1 MKKLFFL
8 LFALPL
14 FAACTETGNEPEP
27 QPQPEPEKK
36 AQLIL
41 TSNEVMNFNAEGG
54 QGLIDY
60 TLVNAKEGVEFASE
74 CEADWISDFVFGED
88 ITFVVAEN
96 EGEAR
101 EAQIVITYAEA
112 SMEVTVKQAAKTE
125 EPEPTAPII
134 VISSENPMEFD
145 MNGGIG
151 TIEYTIENP
160 IAGVSL
166 TAKADAAWIA
176 QTTVQAEKIIFQVL
190 ANEVE
195 EAREGKITLTY
206 GMLEPV
212 EVIVKQAAYAAPAPV
227 FTFDPA
233 TLEVS
238 FEGGAQSVAYTIEN
252 AIEGAEV
259 VATCEAAW
267 VSNLVATNGT
277 LTFDVAANEESLR
290 QAIIVLTY
298 GDYAFEY
305 VVKQLPANY
314 NPGLNYLA
322 FTVVEAWAD
331 LKEGGNVWNVTFVE
345 HDELLGDMQTVISFY
360 IEEANVHSLVSGTY
374 TTAEGTILL
383 NNASRNG
390 YSTYRANA
398 SLATDISDASF
409 VVAVD
414 TETQTISF
422 DGSFQAGNDIV
433 ALSYTGAVRGMDLS
447 GNTSNE
453 VNCTE
458 WKRFDKNYQDATE
471 CIFTGRSSDN
481 ALEIMFHIQHSGGT
495 KVIPAGTYEVAPFEP
510 QGDVLA
516 DTSTV
521 TYNSVKDSFASGSI
535 TVTHLR
541 GMYNFE
547 FEIVDTLGRRFTGN
561 YTGELGN
568 GGTNP

>member
-41 TSNEVMNFNAEGG
+41 TSDEVMNFSAEGG

-101 EAQIVITYAEA
+101 ETKIVITYAEA
-112 SMEVTVKQAAKTE
+112 SMEVTVKQAQKTE
-125 EPEPTAPII
+125 EPEPTAPAI

-151 TIEYTIENP
+151 TINYTIENP
-160 IAGVSL
+160 INGVSL
-166 TAKADAAWIA
+166 TAKASADWIA
-176 QTTVQAEKIIFQVL
+176 NTTVQSEKIIFQVL

-212 EVIVKQAAYAAPAPV
+212 EVIVKQDAYAAPAPV

-233 TLEVS
+233 TLEVDV
-238 FEGGAQSVAYTIEN
+238 EGGAQSVAFTIEN

-259 VATCEAAW
+259 AATCEAAW
-267 VSNLVATNGT
+267 VSNLAVANGT
-277 LTFDVAANEESLR
+277 MTFDVAANEESLR

-305 VVKQLPANY
+305 IVKQLPANY

-322 FTVVEAWAD
+322 FTVVDTWAD

-345 HDELLGDMQTVISFY
+345 HDALLGDMQTVISFY
-360 IEEANVHSLVSGTY
+360 LEEANVHSLVSGTY
-374 TTAEGTILL
+374 SSAEGTILL
-383 NNASRNG
+383 NSAARNG

-414 TETQTISF
+414 TDAQTISF
-422 DGSFQAGNDIV
+422 DGSFQAGNDVV
-433 ALSYTGAVRGMDLS
+433 ALNYTGAVRGMDLT

-453 VNCTE
+453 VNCTD
-458 WKRFDKNYQDATE
+458 WKWFNKNWQDETE
-471 CIFTGRSSDN
+471 CLFTGRSSDG

-495 KVIPAGTYEVAPFEP
+495 KVIPAGTYNVAPY
-510 QGDVLA
+510 QQLGDVLA
-516 DTSTV
+516 NSSTV
-521 TYNSVKDSFASGSI
+521 TYNSVKGSLNSGYI

-541 GMYNFE
+541 GQYLFE
-547 FEIVDTLGRRFTGN
+547 FDITDEYGRRFTGS
-561 YTGELGN
+561 YAGQLGN

>member
-41 TSNEVMNFNAEGG
+41 TSDEVMNFKAEGG

-60 TLVNAKEGVEFASE
+60 TLVNPQEGVEFASE
-74 CEADWISDFVFGED
+74 CKAEWISDFVFGED

-112 SMEVTVKQAAKTE
+112 SMEVTVKQAKKAE
-125 EPEPTAPII
+125 EPAAPAI
-134 VISSENPMEFD
+134 VITSENPMEFE

-151 TIEYTIENP
+151 TINYTIENP
-160 IAGVSL
+160 INGVSL
-166 TAKADAAWIA
+166 TAKASAEWIA

-206 GMLEPV
+206 GMLDPV
-212 EVIVKQAAYAAPAPV
+212 EVIVKQAAYVAPAPV
-227 FTFDPA
+227 FNFDPA
-233 TLEVS
+233 TLEVN
-238 FEGGAQSVAYTIEN
+238 FEGGAQSVAYTIDN

-259 VATCEAAW
+259 TATCEAAW
-267 VSNLVATNGT
+267 VSNLAIANGT
-277 LTFDVAANEESLR
+277 MTFDVAANEESLR

-305 VVKQLPANY
+305 IVKQLPENY

-331 LKEGGNVWNVTFVE
+331 LKEGGNVWDVTFVE
-345 HDELLGDMQTVISFY
+345 HDDLLGDMQTVISFY
-360 IEEANVHSLVSGTY
+360 TEEANIHSLVSGTY
-374 TTAEGTILL
+374 SSAEGTILL
-383 NNASRNG
+383 NSAFLNG

-414 TETQTISF
+414 TENQTISF
-422 DGSFQAGNDIV
+422 DGSFQAGNDVV
-433 ALSYTGAVRGMDLS
+433 ALNYNGTMRGMDLS

-458 WKRFDKNYQDATE
+458 WKRFDKNWQDETE
-471 CIFTGRSSDN
+471 CLFTGRSSDN

-495 KVIPAGTYEVAPFEP
+495 KVIPAGTYNVAPYEP
-510 QGDVLA
+510 KGDVLA
-516 DTSTV
+516 DSSTV
-521 TYNSVKDSFASGSI
+521 TYNTVKGYFSSGYI

-541 GMYNFE
+541 GMYKFE
-547 FEIVDTLGRRFTGN
+547 FDITDEYGRRFTGS
-561 YTGELGN
+561 YAGTLGN
-568 GGTNP
+568 NGVNP

>member
-41 TSNEVMNFNAEGG
+41 TSDEVMNFSAEGG

-112 SMEVTVKQAAKTE
+112 SMEVTVKQAQKSE
-125 EPEPTAPII
+125 EPQPTAPAI

-151 TIEYTIENP
+151 TINYTIENP

-166 TAKADAAWIA
+166 TAKADADWIA
-176 QTTVQAEKIIFQVL
+176 NTTVQAEKVVFQVL

-212 EVIVKQAAYAAPAPV
+212 EVIVKQEAYAAPAPV
-227 FTFDPA
+227 FNFDPT
-233 TLEVS
+233 TLEVGV
-238 FEGGAQSVAYTIEN
+238 EGGAQSVAYTIEN

-259 VATCEAAW
+259 VASCEAAW
-267 VSNLVATNGT
+267 VSNLAVANGT
-277 LTFDVAANEESLR
+277 MTFDVAANEESLR

-298 GDYAFEY
+298 GDYTFEY
-305 VVKQLPANY
+305 AIKQLPANY

-322 FTVVEAWAD
+322 FTVVESWAD

-345 HDELLGDMQTVISFY
+345 HDDLLGDMQTVISFY
-360 IEEANVHSLVSGTY
+360 MEEANVHSLVSGSY
-374 TTAEGTILL
+374 SSAEGTILL
-383 NNASRNG
+383 NSASRNG

-398 SLATDISDASF
+398 SLATDISEASF

-414 TETQTISF
+414 TDAQTISF
-422 DGSFQAGNDIV
+422 NGSFQAGNDVV
-433 ALSYTGAVRGMDLS
+433 ALSYSGAVRGMDLS

-453 VNCTE
+453 VNCTD
-458 WKRFDKNYQDATE
+458 WKWFNKNWQDETE
-471 CIFTGRSSDN
+471 CLFTGRSSDG

-495 KVIPAGTYEVAPFEP
+495 KVIPAGTYNVAPY
-510 QGDVLA
+510 QQLGDVLA
-516 DTSTV
+516 DSSTV
-521 TYNSVKDSFASGSI
+521 TYNSVKGSLSSGSI

-541 GMYNFE
+541 GQYLFE
-547 FEIVDTLGRRFTGN
+547 FDITDEYGRRFTGS
-561 YTGELGN
+561 YAGQLGN
-568 GGTNP
+568 GGVNP

>member
-41 TSNEVMNFNAEGG
+41 TSDEVMNFKAEGG

-112 SMEVTVKQAAKTE
+112 SMEVTVKQAQKSE
-125 EPEPTAPII
+125 EPRPTAPAI

-151 TIEYTIENP
+151 TINYTIENP

-166 TAKADAAWIA
+166 AAKASADWIA
-176 QTTVQAEKIIFQVL
+176 NTTVQSEKVVFQVL
-190 ANEVE
+190 ANKVE

-233 TLEVS
+233 TLEVGV
-238 FEGGAQSVAYTIEN
+238 EGGAQSVAYTIKN

-259 VATCEAAW
+259 TATCEAAW
-267 VSNLVATNGT
+267 VSNLAVANGT
-277 LTFDVAANEESLR
+277 MTFDVAANEESLR

-298 GDYAFEY
+298 GDYTFEY
-305 VVKQLPANY
+305 AVKQLPANY

-322 FTVVEAWAD
+322 FTVVESWAD

-345 HDELLGDMQTVISFY
+345 HDDLLGDMQTVISFY
-360 IEEANVHSLVSGTY
+360 MEEANVHSLVSGSY
-374 TTAEGTILL
+374 SSAEGTILL
-383 NNASRNG
+383 NSASRNG

-398 SLATDISDASF
+398 SLATDISEASF

-414 TETQTISF
+414 TDTQTISF
-422 DGSFQAGNDIV
+422 DGSFQAGNDVV
-433 ALSYTGAVRGMDLS
+433 ALRYSGAVRGMDLS

-453 VNCTE
+453 VNCTD
-458 WKRFDKNYQDATE
+458 WKWFNKNWQDETE
-471 CIFTGRSSDN
+471 CLFTGRSSDG

-495 KVIPAGTYEVAPFEP
+495 KVIPAGTYNVAPY
-510 QGDVLA
+510 QQLGDVLA
-516 DTSTV
+516 DSSTV
-521 TYNSVKDSFASGSI
+521 TYNSVKGSLNSGSI

-541 GMYNFE
+541 GQYLFE
-547 FEIVDTLGRRFTGN
+547 FDITDEYGRRFTGS
-561 YTGELGN
+561 YAGQLGN
-568 GGTNP
+568 GGVNP

>member
-36 AQLIL
+36 TQLIL
-41 TSNEVMNFNAEGG
+41 TSDEVMNFKAEGG

-74 CEADWISDFVFGED
+74 CEANWISDFVFGED

-112 SMEVTVKQAAKTE
+112 SMEVTVKQAKKAE
-125 EPEPTAPII
+125 EPAAPAI
-134 VISSENPMEFD
+134 VITSENPMEFD

-151 TIEYTIENP
+151 TINYTIENP
-160 IAGVSL
+160 INGISL
-166 TAKADAAWIA
+166 TAKASAEWIA
-176 QTTVQAEKIIFQVL
+176 QTTVQAEKIVFQVL

-206 GMLEPV
+206 GMLAPV
-212 EVIVKQAAYAAPAPV
+212 EVIVKQEAYVAPAPV
-227 FTFDPA
+227 FNFDPA
-233 TLEVS
+233 TLEVN
-238 FEGGAQSVAYTIEN
+238 FEGGAQSVAYTIDN

-259 VATCEAAW
+259 TATCEAAW
-267 VSNLVATNGT
+267 VSNLAVANGT
-277 LTFDVAANEESLR
+277 MTFDVAANEESLR
-290 QAIIVLTY
+290 QATIVLTY
-298 GDYAFEY
+298 GDYTFEY
-305 VVKQLPANY
+305 IVKQLPENY

-331 LKEGGNVWNVTFVE
+331 LKEGGNVWDVTFVE
-345 HDELLGDMQTVISFY
+345 HDDLLGDMQTVISFY
-360 IEEANVHSLVSGTY
+360 IEEANIHSLVSGTY
-374 TTAEGTILL
+374 SSAEGTILL
-383 NNASRNG
+383 NSTSRNG

-414 TETQTISF
+414 TENQTISF
-422 DGSFQAGNDIV
+422 EGSFQAGNDVV
-433 ALSYTGAVRGMDLS
+433 ALNYNGTMRGMDLS

-453 VNCTE
+453 VNCTD
-458 WKRFDKNYQDATE
+458 WKRVDKNWQDTTE
-471 CIFTGRSSDN
+471 CLFTARSSDN
-481 ALEIMFHIQHSGGT
+481 TLEIMFHIQHSGGT
-495 KVIPAGTYEVAPFEP
+495 KVIPAGTYNVAPY
-510 QGDVLA
+510 QQLGDVLA
-516 DTSTV
+516 NSSTV
-521 TYNSVKDSFASGSI
+521 TYNSVKGTMSDGYI
-535 TVTHLR
+535 TVSHGR
-541 GMYNFE
+541 GIYIFE
-547 FEIVDTLGRRFTGN
+547 FDITDEYGRHFTGG
-561 YTGELGN
+561 YAGALGN
-568 GGTNP
+568 GGVNP

>member
-41 TSNEVMNFNAEGG
+41 TSDEVMNFSAEGG

-101 EAQIVITYAEA
+101 EAKITITYAEA
-112 SMEVTVKQAAKTE
+112 SMEVTVKQAKKTE
-125 EPEPTAPII
+125 APAAPAI

-151 TIEYTIENP
+151 TISYTIENP

-166 TAKADAAWIA
+166 TAKADADWIA
-176 QTTVQAEKIIFQVL
+176 NTTVQAEKVVFQVL

-227 FTFDPA
+227 FTFDPT
-233 TLEVS
+233 TLEVGVD
-238 FEGGAQSVAYTIEN
+238 GGAQSVAYTIEN

-259 VATCEAAW
+259 TATCEAAW
-267 VSNLVATNGT
+267 VSNLAVANGT
-277 LTFDVAANEESLR
+277 MTFDVAANEESLR

-298 GDYAFEY
+298 GDYTFEY
-305 VVKQLPANY
+305 AVKQLPANY

-322 FTVVEAWAD
+322 FTVVESWAD

-345 HDELLGDMQTVISFY
+345 HDDLLGDMQTVISFY
-360 IEEANVHSLVSGTY
+360 MEEANVHNLVSGSY
-374 TTAEGTILL
+374 SSAEGTILL
-383 NNASRNG
+383 NSASRNG

-398 SLATDISDASF
+398 SLATDISEASF

-414 TETQTISF
+414 TDAQTISF
-422 DGSFQAGNDIV
+422 DGSFQAGNDVV
-433 ALSYTGAVRGMDLS
+433 ALTYSGAVRGMDLS
-447 GNTSNE
+447 GNSSNE
-453 VNCTE
+453 VNCTD
-458 WKRFDKNYQDATE
+458 WKRFDKNHQDDDE

-495 KVIPAGTYEVAPFEP
+495 SVIPAGTYNVAPYTIA
-510 QGDVLA
+510 GDVLA
-516 DTSTV
+516 DSSTV
-521 TYNSVKDSFASGSI
+521 TYNSVKDSFKSGYI
-535 TVTHLR
+535 KVTHLR
-541 GMYNFE
+541 GQYLFE
-547 FEIVDTLGRRFTGN
+547 FDITDTLGRHFTGS
-561 YTGELGN
+561 YAGQLGN
-568 GGTNP
+568 GGVNP